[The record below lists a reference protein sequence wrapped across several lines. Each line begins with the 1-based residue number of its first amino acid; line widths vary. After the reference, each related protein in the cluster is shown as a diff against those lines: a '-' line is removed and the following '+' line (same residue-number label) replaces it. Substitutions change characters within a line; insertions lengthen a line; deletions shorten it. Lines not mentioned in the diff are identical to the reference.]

1 MQKPQ
6 DQDNK
11 AKVEDLLK
19 KRQETIDKVR
29 ELYKNFRGVSHEN
42 SAAEIK
48 QVKIKVYEGFVDSL
62 NKELLSLGYDVRT
75 NTYTS

>member
-1 MQKPQ
+1 MQTSNTK
-6 DQDNK
+6 
-11 AKVEDLLK
+11 KVEALLK
-19 KRQETIDKVR
+19 KRQETIEKVK

-48 QVKIKVYEGFVDSL
+48 HVKIKVYEGFVDSL

-75 NTYTS
+75 NRYTS

>member
-1 MQKPQ
+1 MP
-6 DQDNK
+6 DNK
-11 AKVEDLLK
+11 AKIKELLE
-19 KRQETIDKVR
+19 KRRVTIAKVK

-48 QVKIKVYEGFVDSL
+48 HVKIKVYEGFVDSL

-75 NTYTS
+75 NRYI

>member
-1 MQKPQ
+1 MTQKLDKQ
-6 DQDNK
+6 NK
-11 AKVEDLLK
+11 ILELLK
-19 KRQETIDKVR
+19 KRQETINLVK

-75 NTYTS
+75 NRIVNT